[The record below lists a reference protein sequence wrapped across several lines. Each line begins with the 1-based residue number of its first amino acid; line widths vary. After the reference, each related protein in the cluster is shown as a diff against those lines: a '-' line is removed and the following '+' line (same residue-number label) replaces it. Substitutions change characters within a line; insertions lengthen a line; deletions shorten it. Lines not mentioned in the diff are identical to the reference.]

1 MPFRYLFVFGS
12 TEPDTS
18 EQRQHATILQMPTD
32 HILSLLIQE
41 KDKIDRAIAALQGTR
56 AGTARRT
63 TKHTESADTTTAPA
77 PNHTR
82 KRRWTLAMKR
92 AAAERAKAVW
102 AKKRKAAKKG

>member
-1 MPFRYLFVFGS
+1 
-12 TEPDTS
+12 
-18 EQRQHATILQMPTD
+18 MPTD
-32 HILSLLIQE
+32 QILSLLIQE
-41 KDKIDRAIAALQGTR
+41 KDKIDRAIAALQGTPR

-63 TKHTESADTTTAPA
+63 VKHTGSADTTTAPA

-102 AKKRKAAKKG
+102 AKKRKAAAK